1 MSRLEEIKLFVVNNK
16 ELFDKGITIRNVC
29 QKWNVYQKKQL
40 NKDRRPELDRR
51 DVVDALNL
59 LRREGVLVNNFKLE
73 IMEYN
78 D

>member
-40 NKDRRPELDRR
+40 NKGRKGALDKK
-51 DVVDALNL
+51 DVIDALTL
-59 LRREGVLVNNFKLE
+59 LRKDGVLVNNFKLQ